1 MILGGE
7 GGSSQSGNHEEM
19 DGVYV
24 LSGRWEYVCRVI
36 RTMSEEVSY

>member
-7 GGSSQSGNHEEM
+7 GGSSESANHEEM
-19 DGVYV
+19 DGVCV
-24 LSGRWEYVCRVI
+24 LSGRCEYIRRVT